1 MATQK
6 GRNWSSGDIVTA
18 ANLSSVER
26 GVSAVSSAYEPTTWA
41 NGDTVTA
48 AALNNIEQ
56 GIVNADGGGPSW
68 VTLCEEEVTTEEN
81 HGMYMAFLSYSQLI
95 SADTIRVTFDG
106 NEYMCESISPVAGTY
121 TYGGFTQT
129 GPDFSEYPFAVISG
143 TFSDAGVVNQ
153 IMTETAGTHTIKIEA
168 LQESSGSSDF
178 SVTTLTITNATS
190 SAYTWSAPVIYS
202 DGIGTTFYIEEQAQS
217 AQQPS
222 ETNINIVL
230 YQEWCTLYAPI
241 DNGII
246 RNTFGNITYDGDD
259 YYFIT
264 GDCSINII
272 NDSSPK

>member
-26 GVSAVSSAYEPTTWA
+26 GVSAVSSLYEPTTWA

-56 GIVNADGGGPSW
+56 GIINADGGGKSW
-68 VTLCEEEVTTEEN
+68 VTLCEEEVTAEEHN
-81 HGMYMAFLSYSQLI
+81 GMYGALLSYSKLI
-95 SADTIRVTFDG
+95 SADTIIVTFDG
-106 NEYMCESISPVAGTY
+106 NEYMCASINSEEGTY
-121 TYGGFTQT
+121 IYGGFTQT

-143 TFSDAGVVNQ
+143 TPSDAEVVNQ
-153 IMTETAGTHTIKIEA
+153 IITETSGTHTVKIEA

-178 SVTTLTITNATS
+178 SVATLTITNATS

-202 DGIGTTFYIEEQAQS
+202 DCIGTTFYIEGQAREQRLPEA
-217 AQQPS
+217 
-222 ETNINIVL
+222 NINIAL
-230 YQEWCTLYAPI
+230 YNGKCELYAPI

-246 RNTFGNITYDGDD
+246 RDTFGDITYDGDD
-259 YYFIT
+259 NYFIT
-264 GDCSINII
+264 GDCSIDIF